1 VETHRSAKFS
11 GRKKTF
17 GPGRSQLRK
26 AQSARQ
32 HGLFNLWYHYSPRL
46 QRDVVLKSD
55 VAFAH
60 FCWLEG
66 DPSVLR
72 YELDPDPVIVA
83 SGTDS
88 RRTQFDAL
96 VEFRTGRPQLREI
109 RSDESKAS
117 PREVVQCEAQES
129 AASAAGFD
137 YLPITRAALAPH
149 DQLIRNWRCALAF
162 QAACRELILDPY
174 CAEIFSILKVR
185 RRSTIE
191 NALRQTDPVTRP
203 IHLAALFRSLQEGV
217 LASDLDSQ
225 PLCATTQVW
234 VPESANG

>member
-1 VETHRSAKFS
+1 VQKHRSAKFS
-11 GRKKTF
+11 ARKKIF

-26 AQSARQ
+26 AQSARH

-46 QRDVVLKSD
+46 RRDVVLKSD

-66 DPSVLR
+66 DPSILR

-83 SGTDS
+83 SGADS

-96 VEFRTGRPQLREI
+96 VEFRTGRPQLREF
-109 RSDESKAS
+109 RSDDSKLS
-117 PREVVQCEAQES
+117 PREVVQREAQEF
-129 AASAAGFD
+129 AATAAGFD

-162 QAACRELILDPY
+162 QTACRELVLDPF
-174 CAEIFSILKVR
+174 CAEIVSILKVR

-191 NALRQTDPVTRP
+191 DALRQTDPVTRP

-217 LASDLDSQ
+217 LASNLDSR
-225 PLCATTQVW
+225 PLCASTQVW
-234 VPESANG
+234 APEAADG